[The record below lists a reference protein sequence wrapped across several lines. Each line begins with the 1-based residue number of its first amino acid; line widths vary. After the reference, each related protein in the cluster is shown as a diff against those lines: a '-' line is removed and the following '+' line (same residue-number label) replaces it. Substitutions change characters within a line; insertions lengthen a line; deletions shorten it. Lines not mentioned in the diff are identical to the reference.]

1 MSILVCYQTVRGIHK
16 LHPAVSCNMRSCT
29 VAISRCCTT
38 AVSCNMRSCTVQV
51 LYNSSQMQTKEM
63 QAKLDSQKRKRQQLE
78 VEVSASQAHIAE
90 LTAILKSAVRS
101 NSASGPAGSQSPRAA
116 ALSPRSAALS
126 REASGGEVGP
136 RLRSKELQGEAHC
149 IQLLDSVRM
158 ASVNIGVHCM
168 WHICL
173 LLAGV

>member
-1 MSILVCYQTVRGIHK
+1 
-16 LHPAVSCNMRSCT
+16 MRSG
-29 VAISRCCTT
+29 
-38 AVSCNMRSCTVQV
+38 TVQV

-78 VEVSASQAHIAE
+78 EEVSASQAHIAE

-101 NSASGPAGSQSPRAA
+101 NSASGPTGSQSPRAV
-116 ALSPRSAALS
+116 ALS

-149 IQLLDSVRM
+149 IHLLDNVCIVS
-158 ASVNIGVHCM
+158 AQ
-168 WHICL
+168 CL
-173 LLAGV
+173 PPAWFGRTPHTPVLSSQDV

>member
-1 MSILVCYQTVRGIHK
+1 MHSRETILQFKNHPKKQRESVCSVVHK
-16 LHPAVSCNMRSCT
+16 LHPAACNMT
-29 VAISRCCTT
+29 
-38 AVSCNMRSCTVQV
+38 SCTVQV

-63 QAKLDSQKRKRQQLE
+63 QAKLDSQKRRRQQLE
-78 VEVSASQAHIAE
+78 EEVSASQAHIAK

-101 NSASGPAGSQSPRAA
+101 NSVSGPTGSQSPR
-116 ALSPRSAALS
+116 SVALS

-149 IQLLDSVRM
+149 IQLLDSVCT
-158 ASVNIGVHCM
+158 ASVSAVVHCT

-173 LLAGV
+173 LLAGE